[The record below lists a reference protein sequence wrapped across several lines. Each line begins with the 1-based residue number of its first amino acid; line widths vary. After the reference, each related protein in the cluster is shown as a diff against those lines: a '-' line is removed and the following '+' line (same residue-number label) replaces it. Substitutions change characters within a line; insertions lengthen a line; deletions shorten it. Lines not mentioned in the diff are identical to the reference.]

1 MGPDQALNLCK
12 RKASQSR
19 DAAEARAP
27 TQGRVESTLSDL
39 WPAAGDSV
47 GNPSRVNRD
56 TWVLARE
63 SRELDLAEGLFQAEL
78 RALRGGGAGE
88 RMDPDTRHCTGHPC
102 STTGKRFGGNPVEKS

>member
-78 RALRGGGAGE
+78 RALGVGE
-88 RMDPDTRHCTGHPC
+88 RESGWTLIPDTALATLVQQL
-102 STTGKRFGGNPVEKS
+102 GNALEEIR